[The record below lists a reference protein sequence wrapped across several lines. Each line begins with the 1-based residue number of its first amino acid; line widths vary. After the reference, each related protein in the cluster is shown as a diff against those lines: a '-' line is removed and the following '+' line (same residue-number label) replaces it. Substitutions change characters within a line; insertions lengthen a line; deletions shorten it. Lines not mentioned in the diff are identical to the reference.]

1 MKTAKEKVKRIEK
14 TTIMMKM
21 TRKILTEG
29 QKKEIDK
36 QKKTKKMA
44 EVTKVVERIMIMR
57 ESRLIIMINQNPKQT
72 RKQT

>member
-21 TRKILTEG
+21 TRKMLTER

>member
-1 MKTAKEKVKRIEK
+1 MKTAKEIAK

-21 TRKILTEG
+21 TRKILTER

-44 EVTKVVERIMIMR
+44 EVTK
-57 ESRLIIMINQNPKQT
+57 QT